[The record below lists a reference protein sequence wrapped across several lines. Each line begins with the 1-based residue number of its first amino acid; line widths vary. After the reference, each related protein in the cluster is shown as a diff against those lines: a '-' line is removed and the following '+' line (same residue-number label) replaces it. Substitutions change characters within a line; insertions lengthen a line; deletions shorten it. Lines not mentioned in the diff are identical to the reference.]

1 MFLFSQDVP
10 IRLLAVLELS
20 WDQVDGMVSNRPF
33 HALSIRVEGGAEFFQ
48 EGFPPTRAEEGEIT
62 FAPGGVEF
70 EKRAPRGKILVIHFE
85 TPAQLP
91 KQVLHFM
98 PPDRESL
105 LSRFNRLYR
114 VWTRKEAG
122 YALEAKMLFYD
133 ILLRIEQAY
142 DRPRDSK
149 LFNACQYIHEHFTD
163 RDISVEKLA
172 QLSSMSD
179 TYFRRLFAREQGVTP
194 LQYINR
200 LRLTRALEL
209 LRTDYYSVDQIAEMC
224 GFNNIHYFSYF
235 IKKQTGYSPLACRK
249 RLLEGKN
256 IGAM

>member
-1 MFLFSQDVP
+1 
-10 IRLLAVLELS
+10 
-20 WDQVDGMVSNRPF
+20 
-33 HALSIRVEGGAEFFQ
+33 
-48 EGFPPTRAEEGEIT
+48 
-62 FAPGGVEF
+62 
-70 EKRAPRGKILVIHFE
+70 
-85 TPAQLP
+85 
-91 KQVLHFM
+91 M

-105 LSRFNRLYR
+105 QSRFERLYR
-114 VWTRKEAG
+114 VWTRKEMG
-122 YALEAKMLFYD
+122 YTLEAKMLLYD
-133 ILLRIEQAY
+133 ILLRIERAY

-149 LFNACQYIHEHFTD
+149 LFSACQYIHEHFTD

-179 TYFRRLFAREQGVTP
+179 TYFRRLFAQEQGVTP

-200 LRLTRALEL
+200 LRLTRAMEL

-256 IGAM
+256 FGEI